1 MTAFVAASNAFVL
14 PSSSTFMNQR
24 MGSMRMAMS
33 SSSFVDS
40 INGKYLLSVQECIN
54 SQKEE
59 EEEEGSKVIF
69 VDGSWHLTPDRDG
82 REEFEKGPR
91 IKDARFF
98 DIDDISSKGTLN
110 PKGLPHMCPPKV
122 GLIIF
127 VFYELDNDGVIFFLV
142 TLVSN
147 LQSVIELRFQG
158 IV

>member
-14 PSSSTFMNQR
+14 PSSSTF
-24 MGSMRMAMS
+24 GSMRMAMS

-59 EEEEGSKVIF
+59 KEKEEGSKVVF

-122 GLIIF
+122 GLIIIF
-127 VFYELDNDGVIFFLV
+127 VFYEMDYDGVIFFLV